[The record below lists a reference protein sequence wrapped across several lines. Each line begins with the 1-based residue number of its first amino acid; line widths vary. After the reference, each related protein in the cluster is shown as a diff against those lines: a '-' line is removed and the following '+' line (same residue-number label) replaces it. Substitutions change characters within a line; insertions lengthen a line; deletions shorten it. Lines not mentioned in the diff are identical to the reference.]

1 MFCKK
6 FSFWVL
12 ILSIHLN
19 VFSQNEIEIKIP
31 SVPDSLYG
39 SLLKSKSKYLCIIHS
54 GSGPTDRNG
63 NNEYGGEN
71 NSLKKLADSL
81 FARGISTFRYDK
93 RGVGKSKDALYSE
106 DSLRIQDYV
115 KDVLLV
121 MDFFSKKPFNYK
133 EFVLIGHS
141 EGALI
146 VTLAAQKDKRIKKL
160 VLISGA
166 GYRADTIIKRQMSF
180 LAENAK
186 KVIFPM
192 IDTLAAGRR
201 IENVPPIL
209 SMLFRESVQ
218 NYMISWLPID
228 PAEELSKVHQRVL
241 ILQGDNDIQISVKDA
256 ERLKDFNKGA
266 DLRIIPKMNHILVD
280 APEDKKGNRET
291 YNQPDLPLS
300 KDIVPS
306 IFDFLKK

>member
-6 FSFWVL
+6 FSFL
-12 ILSIHLN
+12 ILVWFIQLN
-19 VFSQNEIEIKIP
+19 IYSQNEVEIKIP
-31 SVPDSLYG
+31 SSPDSLYG
-39 SLLKSKSKYLCIIHS
+39 SFLKSKSKYLCIIHA

-63 NNEYGGEN
+63 NSEYGGEN

-81 FARGISTFRYDK
+81 FFRGISTFRYDK

-106 DSLRIQDYV
+106 DSLRIHDYV

-121 MDFFSKKPFNYK
+121 IDFFSKKPFKYK

-141 EGALI
+141 EGAFI
-146 VTLAAQKDKRIKKL
+146 VTLAAQKDKRVKKI

-166 GYRADTIIKRQMSF
+166 GYRADTVIKRQMSF
-180 LAENAK
+180 LVENAK
-186 KVIFPM
+186 KIIFPM
-192 IDTLAAGRR
+192 IDTLAVGKR
-201 IENVPPIL
+201 IDNVPPIL

-228 PAEELSKVHQRVL
+228 PAEELSKIDQKVL

-256 ERLKDFNKGA
+256 ERLKEFKKDS

-280 APEDKKGNRET
+280 APEDKMANRET

-300 KDIVPS
+300 KYLVPS
-306 IFDFLKK
+306 ICDFLKK